1 MLSYFFCLT
10 SVSGMS
16 LKITDLSYDL
26 NNDTIH
32 WPTATAFQLFIQH
45 RGPVDLEKEEDETNY
60 WRVVK
65 IKIRFR
71 RLNN

>member
-45 RGPVDLEKEEDETNY
+45 RGM
-60 WRVVK
+60 
-65 IKIRFR
+65 FF
-71 RLNN
+71 